1 MKGGLCPD
9 CFGKWP
15 QWQVSQQNVSSLRRA
30 WAADRSDEP
39 SGRRLSAANAL
50 ALIMGTLPEPAY
62 RLRKLAV
69 EQARLDAEHA
79 REALLKHLKEHGC

>member
-1 MKGGLCPD
+1 M
-9 CFGKWP
+9 
-15 QWQVSQQNVSSLRRA
+15 SQ
-30 WAADRSDEP
+30 AAVDYS
-39 SGRRLSAANAL
+39 SAANAL